1 MQSFPAWLLHLD
13 TTNQKNMKIK
23 LILTAFAFAIA
34 SFSFAQTD
42 QAMSADDQIKKQSTQ
57 LTEQMTSFLDLDE
70 NQVKRMEGLNLS
82 LMKKKAELK
91 GMDLS
96 ESEMAEK
103 VSAFEARHNATIQ
116 QVLSEEQYKK
126 FQAKYADVKMTKKD
140 KVKK

>member
-1 MQSFPAWLLHLD
+1 VQSFPAWLLHLG
-13 TTNQKNMKIK
+13 TPNQKNMKIK

-42 QAMSADDQIKKQSTQ
+42 QAMSADDQIKQQATE
-57 LTEQMTSFLDLDE
+57 LTEEMTSYLELDE

-91 GMDLS
+91 GMDLP
-96 ESEMAEK
+96 ENEMAEK
-103 VSAFEARHNATIQ
+103 VSAFEARHNSTVK

-126 FQAKYADVKMTKKD
+126 FQTKYASVKMTKKD
-140 KVKK
+140 EVKK

>member
-1 MQSFPAWLLHLD
+1 
-13 TTNQKNMKIK
+13 MKIK